1 MNITL
6 LKNRTWIL
14 QSILA
19 SILCLV
25 NSYVLAEDYLSK
37 ESELVNVKSTF
48 PMGSHAGDLTNETPF
63 NAKLIQGRDRIG
75 Q

>member
-14 QSILA
+14 HSLLA

-48 PMGSHAGDLTNETPF
+48 PMGSHTGDLTTGDLTTGDLTTETPF
-63 NAKLIQGRDRIG
+63 NA
-75 Q
+75 